1 MSTGAPPV
9 ALHPDA
15 AVLQFLLGAWV
26 GEGQGHYPT
35 IASFGYGEEVRFW
48 HVGKP
53 FLAYS
58 QRTWALDDGRPLHS
72 EAGYWRPKPGG
83 VIELV
88 IAIPTGHVEVEE
100 GTLEGTTMSL
110 SSRLV
115 GATTSAKVV
124 TAVTRRLLVDDDVLR
139 YVVAMAAVGEPLQ
152 EHGAELTWRVGPA
165 GIKVSFDEQGRIGQ
179 MQGVPLP
186 PARV

>member
-1 MSTGAPPV
+1 MSTAPAV

-15 AVLQFLLGAWV
+15 AALSFLLGTWV

-35 IASFGYGEEVRFW
+35 ITTFGYGEEVRFW

-72 EAGYWRPKPGG
+72 ESGYWRPKADG
-83 VIELV
+83 VVELV
-88 IAIPTGHVEVEE
+88 VAIPTGHVEIEE
-100 GTLEGTTMSL
+100 GAVKGSTVSL

-115 GATTSAKVV
+115 GLTSSAKAV
-124 TAVTRRLLVDDDVLR
+124 TAITRHLEVDADVLR
-139 YVVAMAAVGEPLQ
+139 YVVSMAAVGEPLQ
-152 EHGAELTWRVGPA
+152 EHLTAELHRV
-165 GIKVSFDEQGRIGQ
+165 S
-179 MQGVPLP
+179 
-186 PARV
+186 